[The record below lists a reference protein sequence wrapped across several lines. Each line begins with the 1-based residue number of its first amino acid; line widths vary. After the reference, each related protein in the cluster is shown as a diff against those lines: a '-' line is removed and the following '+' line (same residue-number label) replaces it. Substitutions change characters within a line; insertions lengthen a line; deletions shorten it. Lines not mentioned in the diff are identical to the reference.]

1 MTEDVP
7 VAFVTGGT
15 RGIGFEAARVLARAG
30 HRVHVCGATAESVAR
45 CAAEAAAEGLSIRA
59 MRIDVRDA
67 DALSAGI
74 AEAARAAGRL
84 DVLVSN
90 AGRPVLGTATTL
102 TLQDW
107 DACLDINLRAHFVA
121 AKAAI
126 GPMRET
132 GGGAI
137 VLISS
142 IWSLLAFP
150 ERTAY
155 VTAKT
160 AMAGLCRALAVDH
173 AADGVRV
180 NCVAPGFVDTDLLR
194 GGFARRNLDV
204 AAAVAGLA
212 AKHPLGR
219 LVTAEDV
226 AHAVAFLAGR
236 GARNITGQTLV
247 VDGGVS
253 VRFAFPAE

>member
-1 MTEDVP
+1 MTEHAST
-7 VAFVTGGT
+7 AFVTGGT
-15 RGIGFEAARVLARAG
+15 RGIGFEVARVLARAG
-30 HRVHVCGATAESVAR
+30 HRVYVCGASAESVAS
-45 CAAEAAAEGLSIRA
+45 CTAQASAEALPITALQ
-59 MRIDVRDA
+59 IDVRDA
-67 DALSAGI
+67 EALGAGI
-74 AEAARAAGRL
+74 AQTARETGRL

-126 GPMRET
+126 GPMRES

-142 IWSLLAFP
+142 IWSQLAFP

-173 AADGVRV
+173 AADEVRV
-180 NCVAPGFVDTDLLR
+180 NCVAPGFVDTELLR
-194 GGFARRNLDV
+194 GGFARRKLDV
-204 AAAVAGLA
+204 SAEVERLA

-219 LVTAEDV
+219 LIMPEDV

-253 VRFAFPAE
+253 VRFAFPAD

>member
-1 MTEDVP
+1 MRQQGAT
-7 VAFVTGGT
+7 AFVTGGT
-15 RGIGFEAARVLARAG
+15 RGIGFEVARVLARAG
-30 HRVHVCGATAESVAR
+30 QRVYVCGASAESVAQ
-45 CAAEAAAEGLSIRA
+45 CAAQAGAEGLPITA
-59 MRIDVRDA
+59 LRIDVRDA
-67 DALSAGI
+67 DALAAGI
-74 AEAARAAGRL
+74 AQAAREAGRL
-84 DVLVSN
+84 DVLVCN

-102 TLQDW
+102 TLEEW

-126 GPMRET
+126 RPMRES

-137 VLISS
+137 VLVSS
-142 IWSLLAFP
+142 IWSQVAFP

-204 AAAVAGLA
+204 QAEVARLA

-219 LVTAEDV
+219 LVGPEDV
-226 AHAVAFLAGR
+226 AHAVAFLAGE

-253 VRFAFPAE
+253 VRFAFPAG